1 MEIASSPQAKAYDGV
16 LYSVSQK
23 GTEQQGEALRRSK
36 TTHRSMADR
45 SSSKRNVVGSN
56 PTVNTLKA
64 KDFSRL
70 EPKVP

>member
-36 TTHRSMADR
+36 HY
-45 SSSKRNVVGSN
+45 
-56 PTVNTLKA
+56 TLINGKSIP
-64 KDFSRL
+64 F
-70 EPKVP
+70 

>member
-45 SSSKRNVVGSN
+45 LFTKQNVTGST
-56 PTVNTLKA
+56 PVENTLKA

-70 EPKVP
+70 ELKTP